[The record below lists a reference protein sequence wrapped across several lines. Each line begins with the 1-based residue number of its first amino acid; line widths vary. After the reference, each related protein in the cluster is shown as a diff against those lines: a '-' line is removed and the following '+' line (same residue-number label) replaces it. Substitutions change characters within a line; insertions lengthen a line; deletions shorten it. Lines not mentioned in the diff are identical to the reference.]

1 MLQIEV
7 LFNITTLI
15 MFTVHEHLMN
25 IYIFNNN
32 DFLSEI

>member
-7 LFNITTLI
+7 LFNIITLI
-15 MFTVHEHLMN
+15 TFTVHEHLMS